1 MIDYDPHNWREHL
14 LDIKGSVLR
23 RVGPRLLLV
32 ALWAGI
38 VELFDY
44 YQIVSMRI
52 PSTAHQLVGVALGL
66 LLVFRTN
73 ASYDRYW
80 EGRRQWGAIVN
91 ASRNLARGASALIF
105 ETPEFASRV
114 RDWTAAFPHAAMR
127 RLRNGDGVGGA
138 AAWLPADVVNQTR
151 ETNGP
156 LYVATQ
162 ISLALAEARRGSA
175 LTEQEQHLMDTQVAA
190 LIDAAGACDRIHKTP
205 LPFAY
210 VVHLRSALALY
221 CITLP
226 FAMLREFGMGEIVVT
241 LLVSFV
247 LLGIEEIGVEIEDP
261 FGTDANDLPLEA
273 FCATIERDVRGTSTT
288 RSDQ

>member
-1 MIDYDPHNWREHL
+1 MIDYDPHSWREHL

-32 ALWAGI
+32 AAWAGI
-38 VELFDY
+38 VALFDY

-52 PSTAHQLVGVALGL
+52 PSIAHSLVGVALGL

-105 ETPEFASRV
+105 ESPELSNRV
-114 RDWTAAFPHAAMR
+114 RDWTAAFPHAAMH
-127 RLRNGDGVGGA
+127 RLRNGNGVGA
-138 AAWLPADVVNQTR
+138 AALWLPAEEVDRTR
-151 ETNGP
+151 EINGP
-156 LYVATQ
+156 LFVATQ
-162 ISLALAEARRGSA
+162 ISMALAEARRGSA
-175 LTEQEQHLMDTQVAA
+175 LTDQEQLLMDTQVAA

-210 VVHLRSALALY
+210 VVHLRSALVLY

-226 FAMLREFGMGEIVVT
+226 FAMLPEFGPGEIVVT
-241 LLVSFV
+241 LFVSFV

-261 FGTDANDLPLEA
+261 FGTDANDLPLED
-273 FCATIERDVRGTSTT
+273 FCATIERDVRRDMRKVS
-288 RSDQ
+288 